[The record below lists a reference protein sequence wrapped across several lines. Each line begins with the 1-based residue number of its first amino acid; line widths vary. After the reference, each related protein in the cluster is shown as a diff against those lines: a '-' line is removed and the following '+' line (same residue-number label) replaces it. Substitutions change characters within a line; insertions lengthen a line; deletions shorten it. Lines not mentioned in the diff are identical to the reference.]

1 MNEENFER
9 RHKVLIPIR
18 AASRDDNPRDNC
30 YVSPLDTFH
39 PWFRISETNLKLATR
54 ARDYVA
60 FRPMNTQDRCNTVFR
75 NLFSSDQNFYLPRS
89 TFYLTFIFS

>member
-1 MNEENFER
+1 MKILLGENYQNLER

-30 YVSPLDTFH
+30 YVSPLDTFY
-39 PWFRISETNLKLATR
+39 PWFRISETNLKLVTR

-60 FRPMNTQDRCNTVFR
+60 FRPMNT
-75 NLFSSDQNFYLPRS
+75 RS
-89 TFYLTFIFS
+89 M